1 MSAQNKKRKV
11 FTMRKFLA
19 VFLAVMMLA
28 GALCVLPTSAAK
40 AEFDN
45 TDSGDKM
52 DLVVTEVLIN
62 SKTGQDSLDNVQEAG
77 SVSKFSSPDAFD
89 YIEIYNRGT
98 TAINL
103 YQLKILSA
111 NSKDF
116 TGTSNNST
124 AEVNEQNKYLFK
136 FQNVLVPGSIHD
148 DNNAANAA
156 SGSLGEYNACKNP
169 TTAVLNPGQFAV
181 IWFWTSATDQLCNK
195 LGQTEYPVGAQW
207 EGDSRYFPYF
217 RNYYNI
223 SDDVLVVATNAKAS
237 NPTGPSSADVYNDLR
252 NGYTYAFAKT
262 GFAFGN
268 KCYTAINGLDS
279 NIMTMFEYATN
290 TGAGIP
296 TTDNMDD
303 VAATYVPSNCS
314 PDLYNT
320 NQSKIV
326 GEGWVDKADYVQI
339 SDATVSMGMK
349 YVRSYRECAVVTYT
363 EEPTP
368 GDMPAWQWYY
378 IQPGTVGSHSL
389 KAKEEAVFAA
399 ASNQVQ
405 ADASIEASA
414 KAAKTM
420 ELFNKMMADIVTDW
434 ATNAAIKDENGRL
447 LAEGA
452 ADTNW
457 PAKAK
462 AQFLADYAAE
472 ITEEEDNEE
481 TKKNYAESF
490 VDREVLMERHQ
501 KRNNKPNNTK
511 DSLPGWAIALI
522 IAGCVVFAAGIAVVV
537 ILIVKKK
544 KPVADDDVAAEGE
557 VLVIDETA
565 ADAEAPVEEAPVENP
580 TEGDQQ

>member
-1 MSAQNKKRKV
+1 
-11 FTMRKFLA
+11 MRKFLA

-28 GALCVLPTSAAK
+28 GALCVLPTSAA
-40 AEFDN
+40 ANVSEFDK
-45 TDSGDKM
+45 TTSDDKM

-98 TAINL
+98 SAINL

-116 TGTSNNST
+116 TGTSNQST
-124 AEVNEQNKYLFK
+124 ADQNEQNKYLFK

-148 DNNAANAA
+148 DNAAAGAA
-156 SGSLGEYNACKNP
+156 SGSLGEYNTCKNP
-169 TTAVLNPGQFAV
+169 TTAVLAPGQVAV
-181 IWFWTSATDQLCNK
+181 IWFWTSQTDQLCNK
-195 LGQTEYPVGAQW
+195 LGQTEFPVGDMW

-217 RNYYNI
+217 RNYYGI
-223 SDDVLVVATNAKAS
+223 ADDVLVVATNAKAS
-237 NPTGPSSADVYNDLR
+237 AHATGDVYNDLR

-262 GFAFGN
+262 AFNFGN
-268 KCYTAINGLDS
+268 KCYTGINGLDS
-279 NIMTMFEYATN
+279 NILTMFEYSTN

-303 VAATYVPSNCS
+303 VAATYVPSSCS
-314 PDLYNT
+314 PDLFNA

-326 GEGWVDKADYVQI
+326 GEGWVDKTDYVQI

-368 GDMPAWQWYY
+368 GSMPAWQWQYV
-378 IQPGTVGSHSL
+378 VGAQSL
-389 KAKEEAVFAA
+389 KAKENAAFTAA
-399 ASNQVQ
+399 A
-405 ADASIEASA
+405 D
-414 KAAKTM
+414 KAAFDAAMSK
-420 ELFNKMMADIVTDW
+420 IVTDW
-434 ATNAAIKDENGRL
+434 ATNTAIKDADGRL
-447 LAEGA
+447 LADSGEK
-452 ADTNW
+452 NW
-457 PAKAK
+457 PAAAK
-462 AQFLADYAAE
+462 AQFLIDYAAE

-481 TKKNYAESF
+481 IKKNYAEGF

-501 KRNNKPNNTK
+501 NKNKKPTNTK
-511 DSLPGWAIALI
+511 EGLPVWALI
-522 IAGCVVFAAGIAVVV
+522 LIIVGGVVVAAGIAVAV

-565 ADAEAPVEEAPVENP
+565 ADAEAPAEEAPVENP